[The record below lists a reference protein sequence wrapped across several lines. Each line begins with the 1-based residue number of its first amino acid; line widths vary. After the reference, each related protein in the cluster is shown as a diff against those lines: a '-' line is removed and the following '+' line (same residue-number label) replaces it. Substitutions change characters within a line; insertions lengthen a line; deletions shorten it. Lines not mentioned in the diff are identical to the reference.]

1 MCATILFLSSSQA
14 LRVQTS
20 TLPNLWRLEKQN
32 GRRSRRG
39 ADQQSFNPK
48 IEHVLVKA
56 ICQFVLQ
63 LSPSEA
69 LTLFGPIVAMTAE
82 FPAKAADLVNWLILT
97 QGDKPEASTLW
108 RLWQAFADAFRTS
121 ALVSSVDGERSA
133 ASKLLHELFLG
144 ANWKGQR
151 EWIPLRNDLHRL
163 RGLFE
168 ALPPS
173 RRLIRFYCYFLAH
186 TGSPTLPDTLIGI
199 KEKLSMS
206 QDPNLLD
213 DDAIFYLEQIL
224 GRLISGGNIR
234 IRSDAQL
241 RTTTLEILDAMV
253 TRGSSAAYKLPD
265 DFLTPIPL
273 GVS

>member
-1 MCATILFLSSSQA
+1 MTDRKVTESNYSARQPLDINHPVGAVVFLRMMSSLAWLDSTFIGKDAKFEPAFLSGA
-14 LRVQTS
+14 GLADVITKKFVHKLGVVGAGLA
-20 TLPNLWRLEKQN
+20 TL
-32 GRRSRRG
+32 
-39 ADQQSFNPK
+39 A
-48 IEHVLVKA
+48 
-56 ICQFVLQ
+56 
-63 LSPSEA
+63 
-69 LTLFGPIVAMTAE
+69 
-82 FPAKAADLVNWLILT
+82 
-97 QGDKPEASTLW
+97 
-108 RLWQAFADAFRTS
+108 QAFADAFRTS

-133 ASKLLHELFLG
+133 ASTLLHELFLG

-253 TRGSSAAYKLPD
+253 TRGSSAAYKLRD

>member
-1 MCATILFLSSSQA
+1 
-14 LRVQTS
+14 
-20 TLPNLWRLEKQN
+20 
-32 GRRSRRG
+32 RG
-39 ADQQSFNPK
+39 ADQQSFDPE

-56 ICQFVLQ
+56 ICEFVLQ
-63 LSPSEA
+63 LLPSEA
-69 LTLFGPIVAMTAE
+69 LTLFGPIVAMTTE
-82 FPAKAADLVNWLILT
+82 FPAKAADLVKWLILT
-97 QGDKPEASTLW
+97 QGDKPEASALW
-108 RLWQAFADAFRTS
+108 RLWEWFADAFRTS

-173 RRLIRFYCYFLAH
+173 RRLIRFYCYFLAY

-199 KEKLSMS
+199 KEKLSVG

-224 GRLISGGNIR
+224 
-234 IRSDAQL
+234 
-241 RTTTLEILDAMV
+241 
-253 TRGSSAAYKLPD
+253 
-265 DFLTPIPL
+265 
-273 GVS
+273 